1 LQKLQ
6 KHARSKCAV
15 FAPLLRAGFRNF
27 FATIFRLVYITFTL
41 SPLHFFE
48 SAFNKP
54 ANILAFEI
62 ESKEKEIMPE
72 NNEKAPQESG
82 SIFAL
87 TMLMMNVLLLTAVG
101 GFFWLMQLFLSQS
114 GELSLL
120 IYQFRAQ

>member
-1 LQKLQ
+1 
-6 KHARSKCAV
+6 V
-15 FAPLLRAGFRNF
+15 PFLRPYFVRAS
-27 FATIFRLVYITFTL
+27 AIFSQPFSVWYI
-41 SPLHFFE
+41 SPSPFHIYIFFE

-114 GELSLL
+114 GKLSLL